1 MILYLDTS
9 ALVKK
14 YFKET
19 GSNDVISLWKKSTAI
34 ATSSVAY
41 AETIASFYRKKR
53 EGYIREKLLKT
64 TIDVFK
70 KDWNSFVRIEA
81 NDDLNERIDKLI
93 ALHPLRGFD
102 AIHLAS
108 ALIIHETVSESFL
121 FACFD
126 KRLLHAALSEGLN
139 TFPVKIE

>member
-14 YFKET
+14 YFKEV
-19 GSNDVISLWKKSTAI
+19 GSNHVISLWKKSIAI
-34 ATSSVAY
+34 VTSSVAY
-41 AETIASFYRKKR
+41 AETMASFYRKKR
-53 EGYIREKLLKT
+53 EANIKEKLITKT
-64 TIDVFK
+64 INIFK
-70 KDWNSFVRIEA
+70 KDWKSFVRIEA
-81 NDDLNERIDKLI
+81 NDDLNEKIDKLI
-93 ALHPLRGFD
+93 DRYPLRGFD

-108 ALIIHETVSESFL
+108 ALIINETVSEAFL

-126 KRLLHAALSEGLN
+126 KRLLNAAITEGLN